1 MDNNL
6 EVLNEESKAGE
17 LYELGQWMGRKQAF
31 GLISAKT
38 AAADVECLRYIR
50 EKKLYRAKDLDWAE
64 FCKQYAG
71 VSRAY
76 ADRLIRQLEK
86 FGPNYFHL
94 SQIVRISPH
103 DYKQIASAI
112 TDDGLAYGDEKIAIS
127 PENSDKLVEAVTALR
142 TAIPPK
148 PPVPAVAA
156 ARKRLESGI
165 AAMNEALQSGL
176 SDAERE
182 DLAQAVRAGVTD
194 LNLISA
200 SLGGY

>member
-1 MDNNL
+1 MDSNL
-6 EVLNEESKAGE
+6 EVFKEQSKFE
-17 LYELGQWMGRKQAF
+17 DLYELGHWMGRKQAF
-31 GLISAKT
+31 GLVSGKT
-38 AAADVECLRYIR
+38 AAADVECLRHIR
-50 EKKLYRAKDLDWAE
+50 ERKLYRAKDLDWGE

-76 ADRLIRQLEK
+76 ADRLIRRLEE
-86 FGPNYFHL
+86 FGPSYFHL
-94 SQIVRISPH
+94 SQIVRISAH
-103 DYKQIASAI
+103 DYQQIASSI
-112 TDDGLAYGDEKIAIS
+112 TDEGLAYGDETIAIS

-148 PPVPAVAA
+148 PAVPAVAS

-182 DLAQAVRAGVTD
+182 DLAQAVRTGLTD

-200 SLGGY
+200 TLGGY

>member
-1 MDNNL
+1 MDSNL
-6 EVLNEESKAGE
+6 EVFKEQSKGEE
-17 LYELGQWMGRKQAF
+17 LYELGHWMGRKQAF
-31 GLISAKT
+31 GLVSSKT
-38 AAADVECLRYIR
+38 AAAHVECLRHIR
-50 EKKLYRAKDLDWAE
+50 EKKLYRAKDIDWAD

-76 ADRLIRQLEK
+76 ADRLIRQLED

-94 SQIVRISPH
+94 SQIVRISAH
-103 DYKQIASAI
+103 DYQQIASAI
-112 TDDGLAYGDEKIAIS
+112 TDDGLEYGDETIAIS

-148 PPVPAVAA
+148 PAVAAAAA
-156 ARKRLESGI
+156 ARKRFESGI
-165 AAMNEALQSGL
+165 IALNEALQSGL
-176 SDAERE
+176 SEAERE
-182 DLAQAVRAGVTD
+182 DLAQAVRAGLTD

>member
-76 ADRLIRQLEK
+76 ADRLIRQLED

-148 PPVPAVAA
+148 PSVPAVAA